1 MLYDYLIENYRPNE
15 PILLSEVSIPNIKPN
30 NLRQQFKKL
39 SDSGKIKRYD
49 DGVYFIPAASRLKKG
64 STLSPSIV
72 AQYKYIRRNDDEI
85 EGYYSGYTFANQL
98 GISTQVPQT
107 LEIVSNN
114 TSKNCRE
121 VYIQKQRIILRK
133 ASTTITKENY
143 LSLQLLDL
151 LKNIDDY
158 NDGSVED
165 VGGIIRDYMGRN
177 GLSTK
182 MMEQYMDQYPDKVF
196 RAIYQMRLYLVQ

>member
-1 MLYDYLIENYRPNE
+1 MLYDYLISNYRPNE
-15 PILLSEVSIPNIKPN
+15 PIFLSEVNIPNIKPN

-49 DGVYFIPAASRLKKG
+49 DGVYFIPAASRLNKG

-121 VYIQKQRIILRK
+121 VYIQKQKIILRK

-158 NDGSVED
+158 DDGSVED
-165 VGGIIRDYMGRN
+165 VGSIVRSYMERN

-182 MMEQYMDQYPDKVF
+182 KMEQYLDRYPE
-196 RAIYQMRLYLVQ
+196 RIYRVIYKMKLYLIQ